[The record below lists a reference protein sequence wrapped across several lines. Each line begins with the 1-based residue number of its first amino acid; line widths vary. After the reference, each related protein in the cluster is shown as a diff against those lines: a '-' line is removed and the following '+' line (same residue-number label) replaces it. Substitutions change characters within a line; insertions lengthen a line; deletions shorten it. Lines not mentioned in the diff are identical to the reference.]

1 MKQPKGEIL
10 SALVKTPY
18 APQPCHVSF
27 KVDPKAKMWPLGL
40 LQARY
45 ACIVIVEHQCIWT
58 LKQRNR
64 FSLSSSLVYCAACH
78 VIFMSGCFVYH
89 EQLLRSGRR
98 YCLSAPLSW
107 QYLSPTLQWQANMWA
122 ETDRS
127 LLQLVFLLW
136 LCVFVAG
143 CSWKCCLWII
153 DRKAI
158 DGPVSS
164 NTQKCH
170 WT

>member
-10 SALVKTPY
+10 SALVKTRY

-27 KVDPKAKMWPLGL
+27 KVDPKAKRWPLGL

-89 EQLLRSGRR
+89 EQLLTTVWVRLWAGSICHQHSSGRQT
-98 YCLSAPLSW
+98 CGPK
-107 QYLSPTLQWQANMWA
+107 PTGHC
-122 ETDRS
+122 S
-127 LLQLVFLLW
+127 SSSFYFGCVSLW
-136 LCVFVAG
+136 LVAHESVACG
-143 CSWKCCLWII
+143 SLTE
-153 DRKAI
+153 R
-158 DGPVSS
+158 
-164 NTQKCH
+164 Q
-170 WT
+170 